1 MATNIK
7 STNKCNPKFIVAD
20 IKISNDNFP
29 NIRKT
34 NTVFLHMATNVK
46 RTNYSSPDAFRIHLA
61 TNFYASNN
69 DETNYWPT
77 YSV

>member
-1 MATNIK
+1 MAN
-7 STNKCNPKFIVAD
+7 

-29 NIRKT
+29 DIRKT

-46 RTNYSSPDAFRIHLA
+46 RTNYSSTDAFRIHLA
-61 TNFYASNN
+61 SDFYASNN
-69 DETNYWPT
+69 DETNYGAT